1 MSDDE
6 ITGTISFGQ
15 SNENPSLAGTV
26 TVSGDA
32 ANILRQAAKTPTQV
46 SLTPSATQIT
56 EDQALWA
63 AIRNRT
69 EAISFNRY
77 NAFIHKVLCIQ
88 PETHQG
94 HPPDDPSSPSYQG
107 TDVEHLRES
116 SSHTRRKLNRRIA
129 ELKSRNSIY
138 GMDSYK
144 LLDYATEA
152 FLVLQCGLVLDEEL
166 FDEDEESR
174 RMGRPV
180 DFTTLSQEL
189 ADYLGAES
197 NSRTLPYFKRI
208 LEQIFGARGDR
219 MQERLPFC
227 ESLLRNRVSCPT
239 LIELIWSY
247 WHEMGFLVQTM
258 NAISLRFQ
266 NRRVGD
272 RDPLENL
279 ELAPLLGITNLLW
292 GYIQCENDR
301 LSLQRRCYEYAKEYG
316 FTLIGKAV
324 PELHPADFRS
334 EFIEAFHNLLH
345 RAVKF
350 YELEDDTTIRAD
362 AFPLLNA
369 IREVH
374 LILAHGAHN
383 QFAELALAS
392 RKEFLMM
399 QWLLASPQIKEF
411 LHGRPMVPYQEAWQ
425 QPVDQLKKMKG
436 WCPDISVTYFHELA
450 KTGEEILLALRLGDW
465 AELNDQEH
473 ARNFARHFRPEIQ
486 RYVHAYN
493 AVTGVDLT
501 TDIVDTRQAVERYQ
515 QPSVQLSK
523 HARRRNGHGADPAR
537 IAPATAALLSEDVAH
552 YAELSPM
559 QRTRLL
565 RRIDGE

>member
-6 ITGTISFGQ
+6 ITGTIAFGQ
-15 SNENPSLAGTV
+15 SDTPPSLAGTL

-32 ANILRQAAKTPTQV
+32 ASILRRAASGPTQV
-46 SLTPSATQIT
+46 SLMPTATQKT

-77 NAFIHKVLCIQ
+77 NTFIHNVLCIQ
-88 PETHQG
+88 PEYKPDQ
-94 HPPDDPSSPSYQG
+94 PPIDPSQPPGQS
-107 TDVEHLRES
+107 TDIEHLCES
-116 SSHTRRKLNRRIA
+116 DSHTMRKLHRRIA

-144 LLDYATEA
+144 LLNYATEA
-152 FLVLQCGLVLDEEL
+152 FLVLQCGLILDEDL
-166 FDEDEESR
+166 FNADEESR
-174 RMGRPV
+174 RMGRTV
-180 DFTTLSQEL
+180 DFSTLSQEL

-208 LEQIFGARGDR
+208 LEQIYGARGER

-239 LIELIWSY
+239 LIELIWTY
-247 WHEMGFLVQTM
+247 WQEMGFLVQTM

-266 NRRVGD
+266 NRRAGTH
-272 RDPLENL
+272 DPLENF
-279 ELAPLLGITNLLW
+279 ELAPLVGITNLLW
-292 GYIQCENDR
+292 GYIQGENDR
-301 LSLQRRCYEYAKEYG
+301 LSLQRRCYEYAKVYG

-324 PELHPADFRS
+324 PELHPADVRS

-345 RAVKF
+345 RAAKF

-383 QFAELALAS
+383 QFAELALTS

-399 QWLLASPQIKEF
+399 QWLLASSEIKEF
-411 LHGRPMVPYQEAWQ
+411 LHGRPMVPYQEPWQ

-465 AELNDQEH
+465 AELNDQEY

-486 RYVHAYN
+486 RYIHAYHT
-493 AVTGVDLT
+493 VTGVDLT
-501 TDIVDTRQAVERYQ
+501 TEATDTRQAAERYQ
-515 QPSVQLSK
+515 QPAVQLSK
-523 HARRRNGHGADPAR
+523 RAHRHNGQPTEQLR
-537 IAPATAALLSEDVAH
+537 IAPATAELLSEDLVQ
-552 YAELSPM
+552 YAELSPA

-565 RRIDGE
+565 RNLDGD